1 MIGLLIL
8 IAVLAVLGF
17 LLAWI
22 VGVVAHEEISVWRG
36 VGIIVCAGVAN
47 YFARMGMHTVSPDL
61 AMYAS
66 LPVSFI
72 ILTLMIKVIA
82 ELEWKPAA
90 IIALV
95 YAAVL
100 FGVSLLLT
108 AMFS

>member
-1 MIGLLIL
+1 MIGLIIL

-22 VGVVAHEEISVWRG
+22 VGIVAHEEISVMRG

-47 YFARMGMHTVSPDL
+47 YAANLAIESASPDL
-61 AMYAS
+61 ATYTS

-72 ILTLMIKVIA
+72 ILILMIKLIA
-82 ELEWKPAA
+82 EVEWKPAA
-90 IIALV
+90 IIALI
-95 YAAVL
+95 YTVL
-100 FGVSLLLT
+100 LFVVGLVLA